1 VAQEKE
7 ELQHK
12 GDKLDADI
20 RKAEKETRA
29 LENTVRLLNSRNQT
43 YHRSLVRITDSSQSH
58 FTLSLS
64 LSLSLSA
71 LIVLSYSRRHG
82 TLCVSMINST
92 HSSSSRCI
100 YLAKRRTVA
109 KLYDTINESLPVASS
124 IRRRL

>member
-1 VAQEKE
+1 MQVAQEKE

-58 FTLSLS
+58 FTLSALS
-64 LSLSLSA
+64 LSLSLSSHCP
-71 LIVLSYSRRHG
+71 VL
-82 TLCVSMINST
+82 
-92 HSSSSRCI
+92 
-100 YLAKRRTVA
+100 
-109 KLYDTINESLPVASS
+109 
-124 IRRRL
+124 